1 MVSLLVVKAHAD
13 GRAHEGG
20 GGIVAT
26 SGTGEATTAATSEL
40 GRAVL
45 GRAGPLRRLLGG
57 HTVSVGRRVLL
68 ELLGRL
74 LRAVLGR
81 RLLLLLLLLLIRLRS
96 VVRVVVLRR
105 QRSGLGR
112 RLHRTVLR
120 RAVLRMRLS
129 LPLGTRV
136 TSLRNRRTS
145 LRAWDLRAEVR
156 ARILRVVSSRRALRR
171 SVITSWVWI
180 GSRRVRTTASAS
192 TRTTTARRPLM
203 LRISVLRVRLAI
215 VLGRLARRR
224 RRGRRGELV
233 LLVARHP
240 LSMMQLTPRREA
252 S

>member
-81 RLLLLLLLLLIRLRS
+81 RRLLLLLLVRLGS

-120 RAVLRMRLS
+120 RAVVWRAVLRMRLS
-129 LPLGTRV
+129 LPLRTRV
-136 TSLRNRRTS
+136 ASLRDRRTS
-145 LRAWDLRAEVR
+145 LRAWDLRA
-156 ARILRVVSSRRALRR
+156 
-171 SVITSWVWI
+171 
-180 GSRRVRTTASAS
+180 
-192 TRTTTARRPLM
+192 
-203 LRISVLRVRLAI
+203 
-215 VLGRLARRR
+215 
-224 RRGRRGELV
+224 
-233 LLVARHP
+233 
-240 LSMMQLTPRREA
+240 
-252 S
+252 